1 MDIPKIIASNIT
13 SLRKNAG
20 MTQAGLAEKIGYSD
34 KSISKWE
41 RADGIPDVICLK
53 AIADLFG
60 VTVDYMLTAEHP
72 SSQTADNTEEETASK
87 EDRTDT
93 KTSMGYTTNHI
104 AISLLSIA
112 GVWLLAFAVY
122 IILRLCS
129 VAFALSFVISCPIT
143 AILLIV
149 FNALWGNRKHTFWY
163 VSLLV
168 WSILFL
174 ICYSAR
180 AHDIWLL
187 MCIGF
192 PATVVVWLSCRVRSP
207 QRTENKNTE
216 NNE

>member
-1 MDIPKIIASNIT
+1 MDIPQIIAKNIT
-13 SLRKNAG
+13 ALRKNAG

-60 VTVDYMLTAEHP
+60 VTVDYMLTEDHP
-72 SSQTADNTEEETASK
+72 AAAETAPAHEPK
-87 EDRTDT
+87 PE
-93 KTSMGYTTNHI
+93 KPQQLYTTNH
-104 AISLLSIA
+104 AAVTLVAVA
-112 GVWLLAFAVY
+112 GVWLLAFIVY

-129 VAFALSFVISCPIT
+129 VSFGLSFVIACPVT

-149 FNALWGNRKHTFWY
+149 FNSLWGRPNLNFWT

-174 ICYSAR
+174 ICYAAR
-180 AHDIWLL
+180 EHNLWLL

-192 PATVVVWLSCRVRSP
+192 PAMIVVWLSCRVRSP
-207 QRTENKNTE
+207 KPEVNNNSEITE
-216 NNE
+216 

>member
-1 MDIPKIIASNIT
+1 MDIQKIIASNIT
-13 SLRKNAG
+13 ALRKNAG

-60 VTVDYMLTAEHP
+60 VTVDYMLTEEHP
-72 SSQTADNTEEETASK
+72 SPQSTDEAPISENDTAPISADI
-87 EDRTDT
+87 
-93 KTSMGYTTNHI
+93 GYTTNHI
-104 AISLLSIA
+104 AVSLLSVA

-122 IILRLCS
+122 IILRLCGIP
-129 VAFALSFVISCPIT
+129 FGLSFVVACPIT

-149 FNALWGNRKHTFWY
+149 FNALWGNRRHTFWY

-168 WSILFL
+168 WSLLFL
-174 ICYSAR
+174 ICYAAR
-180 AHDIWLL
+180 SHDIWLL

-207 QRTENKNTE
+207 KKNANKNTDMSE
-216 NNE
+216 

>member
-1 MDIPKIIASNIT
+1 MDIPKIIAANIT

-53 AIADLFG
+53 SIADLFG
-60 VTVDYMLTAEHP
+60 VTVDYMLTEEHP
-72 SSQTADNTEEETASK
+72 SSGVSDEIPTQANDTPSH
-87 EDRTDT
+87 TDI
-93 KTSMGYTTNHI
+93 GYTTNHI
-104 AISLLSIA
+104 AVSLLSVA

-122 IILRLCS
+122 IILRLCGIS
-129 VAFALSFVISCPIT
+129 FGLSFVIACPIT

-149 FNALWGNRKHTFWY
+149 FNALWGNRRHTFWY

-168 WSILFL
+168 WSLLFL
-174 ICYSAR
+174 ICYAAR

-207 QRTENKNTE
+207 KRDVNKNTDSE
-216 NNE
+216 E

>member
-1 MDIPKIIASNIT
+1 VDIPQIIAKNIT
-13 SLRKNAG
+13 VLRKNAG

-53 AIADLFG
+53 TIADLFG
-60 VTVDYMLTAEHP
+60 VTVDYMLTEEHP
-72 SSQTADNTEEETASK
+72 AEENSAPETAAEPPAPEK
-87 EDRTDT
+87 T
-93 KTSMGYTTNHI
+93 KFAYTVNH
-104 AISLLSIA
+104 AAVTLVSVA
-112 GVWLLAFAVY
+112 GVWLLAFIVY

-129 VAFALSFVISCPIT
+129 ISFGLSFVIAGPVT

-149 FNALWGNRKHTFWY
+149 FNSLWGKRNLNFWF

-174 ICYSAR
+174 ICYAAR
-180 AHDIWLL
+180 AYNLWLL

-192 PATVVVWLSCRVRSP
+192 PATLVVWLSCRVRSP
-207 QRTENKNTE
+207 KLDGNDYTEI
-216 NNE
+216 NE

>member
-1 MDIPKIIASNIT
+1 MDIPKIIAANIT

-53 AIADLFG
+53 SIADLFG
-60 VTVDYMLTAEHP
+60 VTVDYMLTEEHP
-72 SSQTADNTEEETASK
+72 SSGVSDEIPTQTNDTPSH
-87 EDRTDT
+87 TDI
-93 KTSMGYTTNHI
+93 GYTTNHI
-104 AISLLSIA
+104 AVSLLSVA

-122 IILRLCS
+122 IILRLCGIS
-129 VAFALSFVISCPIT
+129 FGLSFVIACPIT

-149 FNALWGNRKHTFWY
+149 FNALWGNRRHTFWY

-168 WSILFL
+168 WSLLFL
-174 ICYSAR
+174 ICYAAR

-207 QRTENKNTE
+207 KRDVNKNTDSE
-216 NNE
+216 E

>member
-1 MDIPKIIASNIT
+1 MDLPQIIAKNIT
-13 SLRKNAG
+13 ALRKNAG

-60 VTVDYMLTAEHP
+60 VTVDYMLTEEHP
-72 SSQTADNTEEETASK
+72 EASGPAPEK
-87 EDRTDT
+87 EPEPE
-93 KTSMGYTTNHI
+93 KPQQLYTTNHT
-104 AISLLSIA
+104 AVTLVAVA
-112 GVWLLAFAVY
+112 GVWLLAFIVY

-129 VAFALSFVISCPIT
+129 VSFGLSFVIACPVT

-149 FNALWGNRKHTFWY
+149 FNSLWGRPGFSFWCI
-163 VSLLV
+163 SLLV

-174 ICYSAR
+174 ICYAAR
-180 AHDIWLL
+180 SYNLWLL

-192 PATVVVWLSCRVRSP
+192 PAMIVVWLSCRVRSP
-207 QRTENKNTE
+207 KPEENKNTE
-216 NNE
+216 TSE

>member
-1 MDIPKIIASNIT
+1 MDIPQIIAKNIT
-13 SLRKNAG
+13 ALRKNAG

-60 VTVDYMLTAEHP
+60 VTVDYMLEEEHP
-72 SSQTADNTEEETASK
+72 AAAEEPAEPELPSEPEPQKPA
-87 EDRTDT
+87 
-93 KTSMGYTTNHI
+93 YTTNHF
-104 AISLLSIA
+104 AVTLVSVA
-112 GVWLLAFAVY
+112 GVWLLAFIVF
-122 IILRLCS
+122 IILKLCDIS
-129 VAFALSFVISCPIT
+129 FGLSFVIACPVT

-149 FNALWGNRKHTFWY
+149 FNSLWGSRKLNFWFI
-163 VSLLV
+163 SLLI

-174 ICYSAR
+174 VCYAAR
-180 AHDIWLL
+180 EYNLWLL

-207 QRTENKNTE
+207 KPEENKNTE
-216 NNE
+216 TNE

>member
-1 MDIPKIIASNIT
+1 MELPQIIAKNIT
-13 SLRKNAG
+13 ALRKNAG

-53 AIADLFG
+53 TIADLFG
-60 VTVDYMLTAEHP
+60 VTVDYMLTEEHDAPPAESAP
-72 SSQTADNTEEETASK
+72 EPIPESEQPQQL
-87 EDRTDT
+87 
-93 KTSMGYTTNHI
+93 YTTNHF
-104 AISLLSIA
+104 AVTLVSVA
-112 GVWLLAFAVY
+112 GVWLLAFIVY

-129 VAFALSFVISCPIT
+129 ISFGLSFVIACPVT
-143 AILLIV
+143 AVLLIV
-149 FNALWGNRKHTFWY
+149 FNSLWGNRKLYFWF

-174 ICYSAR
+174 ICYAAR
-180 AHDIWLL
+180 AYNLWLL

-207 QRTENKNTE
+207 KPEENTYTEP
-216 NNE
+216 NE

>member
-1 MDIPKIIASNIT
+1 MDIPKIIAANIT

-53 AIADLFG
+53 SIADLFG
-60 VTVDYMLTAEHP
+60 VTVDYMLTEEHP
-72 SSQTADNTEEETASK
+72 SSGVSDEIPTQTNDTPSH
-87 EDRTDT
+87 TDI
-93 KTSMGYTTNHI
+93 GYTTNHI
-104 AISLLSIA
+104 AVSLLSVA

-122 IILRLCS
+122 IILRLCGIS
-129 VAFALSFVISCPIT
+129 FGLSFVTACPIT

-149 FNALWGNRKHTFWY
+149 FNALWGNRRHTFWY

-168 WSILFL
+168 WSLLFL
-174 ICYSAR
+174 ICYAAR

-207 QRTENKNTE
+207 KRDVNKNTDSE
-216 NNE
+216 E